1 MKQTPINYNIVKQE
15 LDASGI
21 KDLSRSSIREIV
33 KLVSDIEKKTGE
45 KYIRMEMGVPGLKPP
60 QIAIDA
66 EIEALRQGVASKYAA
81 MDGAP
86 VLKKEAARFAKLF
99 LDVNISAESC
109 IATVG
114 SMQGSMAAFLVANRT
129 DSNKEGTLFI
139 DPGFPVHKQQVQV
152 IGHDYHAFDIY
163 NYRGKKLRKKL
174 ESCLSSGKIS
184 SILYSNPNNPAW
196 ICLTDEELQTI
207 GELANKYD
215 AIVLEDLAY
224 FAMDFRKDYS
234 RPGQAPFQPTVA
246 RYTDNYLLL
255 ISSSKSFSYAGQRIG
270 LIMVSDTLF
279 RTRFPDL
286 KRFYATDHF
295 GNAIIYG
302 ALYALSAGVGHS
314 AQLGLAAMLK
324 AVNNGEY
331 NFVET
336 VKEYGER
343 ARIMKQLFHEN
354 GFQIVYKNDGNTPIA
369 DGFYFTL
376 SYPGFSSAELLEKL
390 LYYGISAIS
399 LKIAGSQIEGLR
411 ACVSQT
417 ARSQFDDL
425 KYRLQCFHHDYPVD
439 K

>member
-1 MKQTPINYNIVKQE
+1 MKQTPINYSIVKQE
-15 LDASGI
+15 LENSGI
-21 KDLSRSSIREIV
+21 RDLSLSSIREIV

-45 KYIRMEMGVPGLKPP
+45 KFIRMEMGVPGLEPP

-66 EIEALRQGVASKYAA
+66 EINALRHGVASKYAA

-86 VLKKEAARFAKLF
+86 SLKNEAARFAKLF
-99 LDVNISAESC
+99 LNIDISPQCC

-129 DSNKEGTLFI
+129 DHSKEGTLFI

-163 NYRGKKLRKKL
+163 NFRGKKLRQKL
-174 ESCLSSGKIS
+174 EGYLSSGKIS

-234 RPGQAPFQPTVA
+234 TPGKPPFQPSVA
-246 RYTDNYLLL
+246 KYTDNYILL

-270 LIMVSDTLF
+270 LIMVSDSLF
-279 RTRFPDL
+279 QTRFPDL
-286 KRFYATDHF
+286 RRFYATDHF

-331 NFVET
+331 NFVEI

-343 ARIMKQLFHEN
+343 AKIMKQMFQEN
-354 GFQIVYKNDGNTPIA
+354 GFQIVYKNDGDTPIA

-376 SYPGFSSAELLEKL
+376 AYPGFSSAQLLEKL

-399 LKIAGSQIEGLR
+399 LKIAGSKIEGLR

-417 ARSQFDDL
+417 ARTQFSEL
-425 KYRLQCFHHDYPVD
+425 EYRLRCFHRDYPV